1 MREKELRFA
10 LVCFGGI
17 SLAIYIHGVTK
28 EILKLARASKAFHF
42 SPDPRAESKQ
52 AYIYPNEDV
61 TDVIDTELVYFDI
74 LKSLAPDLELR
85 VIVDTI
91 AGASAGG
98 MNSIFLGR
106 ALAHDLNMDHLR
118 DHWLHEAD
126 VSRLVGEKKPPGRL
140 EKMFTKPLINM
151 FSNRFMVDVQLK
163 EKVRTKLPAL
173 LNIWNLKPPFDGKH
187 LLGLI
192 YRGLDRMGDGSRH
205 SLLPRGHQLDLFVTL
220 TDYHGFRRNIPIN
233 DPPMIEEREHRHRL
247 RFSYFK
253 GLFTSVPEDS
263 FSDFEKKDLPGL
275 SFASR
280 ATACYPG
287 AFPPAQLREVD
298 HFLKEQGQEWTEK
311 DNFLK
316 ANFKEYRQA
325 GLDPHKTSF
334 LDGSIL
340 NNKPFDQVITAI
352 HGRPAFRKV
361 DRRIV
366 YIDPN
371 PEELAI
377 KPTGAPPSLLNTIK
391 GALSDIPMNQ
401 PMHDDLMEVQALN
414 QQVRIIKTVVD
425 SIKPNVEALVKE
437 ISASDAKREVTADD
451 IRSWRN
457 LANARSVK
465 DAGFSY
471 EGYAR
476 LKVRNCLARLTLI
489 IGDICDCPSGSE
501 RRRHVFSILQC
512 WAYQDEIDFSGL
524 YGHLLKEANAQSK
537 ILSWVSELFDRHKDD
552 TALPAWARFLIGF
565 DVSYHKRRLQFMIQ
579 ELNKLYGEHDLNVQ
593 ALDQL
598 KGDFYKIL
606 QKLDKLGDSS
616 FVTEEA
622 KTAIRNVFGQ
632 LLNEPFDDNPQSET
646 NICSLTTR
654 KAELHDALELLA
666 RDLNLDRF
674 RAMTDNLIARQ
685 NNIPWRDT
693 VGHELTVSYLG
704 FAFWDVITFSIM
716 GSKDLGEFNE
726 ILVNR
731 ISPNDGS
738 VLKKDENEMPLR
750 GTAMR
755 SFGAFFSRTDRENDY
770 LWGRLNGAERLIDI
784 LANQASLE
792 HLDARVDVRA
802 LKKRAFLAILETE
815 KEHLTEVPDL
825 FEDLKA
831 RIEAL

>member
-42 SPDPRAESKQ
+42 SPDPSAESKQ
-52 AYIYPNEDV
+52 RYIYPNEDV
-61 TDVIDTELVYFDI
+61 TDLTDTELVYFDI
-74 LKSLAPDLELR
+74 LKSFAPDLELR

-106 ALAHDLNMDHLR
+106 CLAHDLNMDHLR
-118 DHWLHEAD
+118 DHWLDEAD

-140 EKMFTKPLINM
+140 EKLFTKPLINM
-151 FSNRFMVDVQLK
+151 FSNRFLVDVQLK
-163 EKVRTKLPAL
+163 EKVREKLPAL

-220 TDYHGFRRNIPIN
+220 TDYHGFRRYIPIN
-233 DPPMIEEREHRHRL
+233 DPPIIEEREHRHRL
-247 RFSYFK
+247 KFSYFK

-263 FSDFEKKDLPGL
+263 FSDFEKKDLPAL

-298 HFLKEQGQEWTEK
+298 HFLKDLGQDWAEK
-311 DNFLK
+311 ENFLDR
-316 ANFKEYRQA
+316 NFRDYRLA

-340 NNKPFDQVITAI
+340 NNKPFDQVISAI

-371 PEELAI
+371 PEELSI

-437 ISASDAKREVTADD
+437 ISADDMNGEVTADD
-451 IRSWRN
+451 IRCWRN
-457 LANARSVK
+457 LANARSVD

-476 LKVRNCLARLTLI
+476 LKVRNCLTRLTRI
-489 IGDICDCPSGSE
+489 IGDICDCPPGSAK
-501 RRRHVFSILQC
+501 RRQVFSILQC
-512 WAYQDEIDFSGL
+512 WAYQDEVSFTGL
-524 YGHLLKEANAQSK
+524 YGHLLKEASARGK
-537 ILSWVSELFDRHKDD
+537 LLDWVGDLFDRHKED
-552 TALPAWARFLIGF
+552 AELPAWARFLVNF
-565 DVSYHKRRLQFMIQ
+565 DVNYHRRRLQFMIQ
-579 ELNKLYGEHDLNVQ
+579 ELNKLYGEHELDVQ
-593 ALDQL
+593 ALDRL
-598 KGDFYKIL
+598 KGDFYKVL
-606 QKLDKLGDSS
+606 QKLDTLEDIG
-616 FVTEEA
+616 FVSDPTRNI
-622 KTAIRNVFGQ
+622 IREIFCR
-632 LLNEPFDDNPQSET
+632 LLKEPFDDDPSSET
-646 NICSLTTR
+646 NSCSLAAG
-654 KAELHDALELLA
+654 KKELSIALDMLA
-666 RDLNLDRF
+666 QDLNLDKF
-674 RAMTDNLIARQ
+674 RAVADGLIAEQ
-685 NNIPWRDT
+685 NNLPWQET

-704 FAFWDVITFSIM
+704 FAFWDVITFSVM
-716 GSKDLGEFNE
+716 GAKDLGEFNE

-738 VLKKDENEMPLR
+738 VLKKDQNEMPLR

-755 SFGAFFSRTDRENDY
+755 SFGAFFSRADRENDY

-792 HLDARVDVRA
+792 HLDERIDVKA

-815 KEHLTEVPDL
+815 KQHLSEVPEL
-825 FEDLKA
+825 LEDLQA

>member
-28 EILKLARASKAFHF
+28 EILKLARASKAYHF
-42 SPDPRAESKQ
+42 SPDPNAESKQ
-52 AYIYPNEDV
+52 TYIYPNEEV
-61 TDVIDTELVYFDI
+61 TDVVDTELVYFDI
-74 LKSLAPDLELR
+74 LKSFAPDLDLR
-85 VIVDTI
+85 IIIDTI

-106 ALAHDLNMDHLR
+106 GLAHDLNMDHLR

-126 VSRLVGEKKPPGRL
+126 VSRLVGEKKPAGRL

-151 FSNRFMVDVQLK
+151 FSNRFLVDAQLK
-163 EKVRTKLPAL
+163 EKVRAKLPAL

-233 DPPMIEEREHRHRL
+233 DPPIIEEREHRHRL
-247 RFSYFK
+247 KFSYFK

-263 FSDFEKKDLPGL
+263 YSDFEKKDLPGL

-298 HFLKEQGQEWTEK
+298 HFLKDLDQVWTEK
-311 DNFLK
+311 DNFLDK
-316 ANFKEYRQA
+316 NFRDYRLA

-340 NNKPFDQVITAI
+340 NNKPFDQVIAAI

-371 PEELAI
+371 PEQLSI
-377 KPTGAPPSLLNTIK
+377 KPSGAPPSLLNTLK

-414 QQVRIIKTVVD
+414 QRVRIIKTVVD
-425 SIKPNVEALVKE
+425 SIKPNVEMLVRE
-437 ISASDAKREVTADD
+437 ISSNSVEETITADD
-451 IRSWRN
+451 IRGWRN

-476 LKVRNCLARLTLI
+476 LKIRNCLANLTRI
-489 IGDICDCPSGSE
+489 IGDICDCPAGSE
-501 RRRHVFSILQC
+501 KRRHVFSILQC
-512 WAYQDEIDFSGL
+512 WAHQDEIVFSGL
-524 YGHLLKEANAQSK
+524 YGHLLKEANGQKK
-537 ILSWVSELFDRHKDD
+537 ILDWVTELFDRHKDETD
-552 TALPAWARFLIGF
+552 LPAWANFLISF
-565 DVSYHKRRLQFMIQ
+565 DVGYHKRRLQFMIQ
-579 ELNKLYGEHDLNVQ
+579 ELNKLYGEPDLDVQ

-598 KGDFYKIL
+598 KGDFYKVL
-606 QKLDKLGDSS
+606 QKIDRLNDSG
-616 FVTEEA
+616 FVSETS
-622 KTAIRNVFGQ
+622 KTALREVFGQ
-632 LLNEPFDDNPQSET
+632 LLNEPFNDDPHSES
-646 NICSLTTR
+646 NVCSLATG
-654 KAELHDALELLA
+654 KQELTDALDLLA
-666 RDLNLDRF
+666 KDLRLEKF
-674 RAMTDNLIARQ
+674 RAMTDNLIAEQ
-685 NNIPWRDT
+685 NNMTWQET

-716 GSKDLGEFNE
+716 GAKDLGEFNE

-738 VLKKDENEMPLR
+738 VLKKEENEMPLR

-755 SFGAFFSRTDRENDY
+755 SFGAFFSRADRENDY

-792 HLDARVDVRA
+792 HLDQSIDVRA

-815 KEHLTEVPDL
+815 KEHLTQVPDL
-825 FEDLKA
+825 LKDLQA
-831 RIEAL
+831 RIDAL

>member
-42 SPDPRAESKQ
+42 SPDPNADSKQ
-52 AYIYPNEDV
+52 RYIYPNEDV
-61 TDVIDTELVYFDI
+61 TDLTDTEPVYFDI
-74 LKSLAPDLELR
+74 LKSFAPDLELR
-85 VIVDTI
+85 VVIDTI

-140 EKMFTKPLINM
+140 DKLFTKPLINM
-151 FSNRFMVDVQLK
+151 FSNRFLADVQLK
-163 EKVRTKLPAL
+163 EKVRQKLPAL
-173 LNIWNLKPPFDGKH
+173 LNIWSLKPPFDGKH

-220 TDYHGFRRNIPIN
+220 TDYHGFQRYIPIN
-233 DPPMIEEREHRHRL
+233 DPPIIEEREHRHRL
-247 RFSYFK
+247 KFSYFK

-263 FSDFEKKDLPGL
+263 FSDFEKKDLPAL

-298 HFLKEQGQEWTEK
+298 HFLKDLGQTWTEK

-316 ANFKEYRQA
+316 ANFDDYRQA

-340 NNKPFDQVITAI
+340 NNKPFDQVIDAI

-371 PEELAI
+371 PEQLSI
-377 KPTGAPPSLLNTIK
+377 KLSGAPPSLLNTIK

-437 ISASDAKREVTADD
+437 ISASDMNGEVTADD

-476 LKVRNCLARLTLI
+476 LKVRNCLARLTRI

-501 RRRHVFSILQC
+501 QRRHVFSILQC
-512 WAYQDEIDFSGL
+512 WAYQDEVIFSGL
-524 YGHLLKEANAQSK
+524 YGHLLREASTSSK
-537 ILSWVSELFDRHKDD
+537 LLDWVSELFDRHKGETD
-552 TALPAWARFLIGF
+552 LPAWAQFLVSF

-598 KGDFYKIL
+598 KGDFYKVL
-606 QKLDKLGDSS
+606 QHIEKLDDSS
-616 FVTEEA
+616 FVSDPT
-622 KTAIRNVFGQ
+622 RNVIKETFCA
-632 LLNEPFDDNPQSET
+632 LLQQPFDDNPTSEM
-646 NICSLTTR
+646 NICSLATG
-654 KAELHDALELLA
+654 KKGLSVALDMLA
-666 RDLNLDRF
+666 QDLSLDKY
-674 RAMTDNLIARQ
+674 RAMTDNLIAEQ
-685 NNIPWRDT
+685 NNMPWQET

-704 FAFWDVITFSIM
+704 FAFWDVITFSVM
-716 GSKDLGEFNE
+716 GARDLGEFNE

-738 VLKKDENEMPLR
+738 VLKKDQKEMPLR

-755 SFGAFFSRTDRENDY
+755 SFGAFFSRADRENDY

-784 LANQASLE
+784 LANQAALE
-792 HLDARVDVRA
+792 HLDNRIDVKA

-815 KEHLTEVPDL
+815 KEHLSEVPEL
-825 FEDLKA
+825 FEELKA